1 MCGEKY
7 YKSNDLSQSNL
18 CSMPSFL
25 SQISCILSDLNVPS
39 EQAEN
44 ENPAHKSMVSTWWFL
59 IFIYIFFFFLLNEQE
74 TVAYWLSLFKVSLI
88 TWFDSSKVLK
98 LSAAIYLHPICL
110 KNAGIGKGFLC
121 LASGHQCSWEHCNT
135 DCAGWEHCMGARWG

>member
-25 SQISCILSDLNVPS
+25 SQISCILSDLNVHS

-59 IFIYIFFFFLLNEQE
+59 IFIYIFFFFAKWTRNCGLLVKSIQGLPDNMVWLKQGAQTLCSHLFTPNLPQE
-74 TVAYWLSLFKVSLI
+74 CRHRKRVSLPSI
-88 TWFDSSKVLK
+88 WAPVQLGALQHWLCWLGT
-98 LSAAIYLHPICL
+98 LHGC
-110 KNAGIGKGFLC
+110 
-121 LASGHQCSWEHCNT
+121 
-135 DCAGWEHCMGARWG
+135 